1 MTASTSNAEQIEYW
15 NARTGERWAQDQ
27 QQLDRQIQPL
37 GDEAMRA
44 LAPAAGERVLDIGC
58 GCGQTTLELAQQVG
72 ASGQVLGADIS
83 RPMLAVARARPL
95 PAGGSISFQELDAQT
110 ADLAAAAGV
119 ASFDAAFSRFG
130 VMFFGDPAAAFANIR
145 RALRPGGRLAFVCW
159 RSLAENDW
167 MRKPLEAAKP
177 LLPPQPPPD
186 PNAPGP
192 FAFADAQRV
201 TALLSKAGFA
211 SVTLRPFDAMIGS
224 GELQQTLALTLRI
237 GPLGSVL
244 REHPE
249 LTDAVAEKVRAVRE
263 PYDTPRGVLLPGAVW
278 IVTARNP

>member
-1 MTASTSNAEQIEYW
+1 MTASTVNAEQIEYW

-27 QQLDRQIQPL
+27 QLLDRQIQPL
-37 GDEAMRA
+37 GAEAMQA

-58 GCGQTTLELAQQVG
+58 GCGQTTLELAQRVG
-72 ASGQVLGADIS
+72 RGGLVLGADIS

-95 PAGGSISFQELDAQT
+95 PAGGSISFRELDAQT
-110 ADLAAAAGV
+110 ADLAAAADI

-130 VMFFGDPAAAFANIR
+130 VMFFSDPAAAFANIR
-145 RALRPGGRLAFVCW
+145 RSLRPGGRLAFVCW

-167 MRKPLEAAKP
+167 IRKPLEAAKP
-177 LLPPQPPPD
+177 LLPSLPPPD
-186 PNAPGP
+186 PTAPGP

-201 TALLSKAGFA
+201 TALLGKSGFE
-211 SVTLRPFDAMIGS
+211 SVTLRPFDALIG
-224 GELQQTLALTLRI
+224 GGDLQQTLALTLRI

-249 LTDAVAEKVRAVRE
+249 LTDAVAEKVRVVLE
-263 PYDTPRGVLLPGAVW
+263 PHDTPQGVLLPGAVW